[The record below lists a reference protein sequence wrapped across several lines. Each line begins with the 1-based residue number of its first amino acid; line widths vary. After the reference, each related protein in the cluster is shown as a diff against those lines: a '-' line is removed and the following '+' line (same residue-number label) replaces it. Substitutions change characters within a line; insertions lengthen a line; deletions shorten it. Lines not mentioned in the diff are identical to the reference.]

1 MQLTDYFV
9 AMGRQLTG
17 FVTTAVPRV
26 VAAVAVAITLVVVAK
41 AVERIL
47 RGVCERIGLDGVA
60 ERLGMTPQLKRFGI
74 TQSLSALLPRVVYV
88 LLLLLFAQTGAELFG
103 LAPIVASIGALFGY
117 LPSIASAVA
126 VLIGGSLLSDFG
138 GRAVR
143 AAAAN
148 AGIEAA
154 KPLGNIVSALVLFVC
169 GIIALA
175 QLKIDTEII
184 RIVTFCLLA
193 ALSLA
198 FGLSF
203 GLGTRDITRSM
214 IAGFYARRVMAPGDV
229 IRVADREGILRSITP
244 TQTILEHGGE
254 LVALSN
260 GVHLDGTVV
269 VRPGDPGDAPP
280 ASRS

>member
-9 AMGRQLTG
+9 DMGRQMTA
-17 FVTTAVPRV
+17 FITTAVPRV

-41 AVERIL
+41 AVERLI
-47 RGVCERIGLDGVA
+47 RSICQRTGLDGVA
-60 ERLGMTPQLKRFGI
+60 ERLGLTPQLRRLGVD
-74 TQSLSALLPRVVYV
+74 QSLSTLLPRIVYV

-103 LAPIVASIGALFGY
+103 LAPIVASIGALFAY
-117 LPSIASAVA
+117 LPNVVSALAVVVA
-126 VLIGGSLLSDFG
+126 GGLLSDFG

-143 AAAAN
+143 TAAEN
-148 AGIEAA
+148 AGIDIAR
-154 KPLGNIVSALVLFVC
+154 PLGNIVSALVLFVC

-229 IRVADREGILRSITP
+229 IRVADREGTLRSITP
-244 TQTILEHGGE
+244 TQTILEQGEE

-260 GVHLDGTVV
+260 AVYLDSTVV
-269 VRPGDPGDAPP
+269 VRQAKPDERMAKPE
-280 ASRS
+280 